1 MDKLAGKFALIPGG
15 TSGIGLATAKLFSAE
30 GATVIITGRRRD
42 VLASAHRDV
51 ADGTAFWVEP
61 AKITELD
68 KLFERVQVEF
78 RHPKILFGAGARVP
92 RGVQLPSG
100 VRILRSHGRAPKRN
114 DYDRYR
120 VVLSR
125 CSPRVSRFTV
135 IGPSAVTNAFS
146 TVILDN
152 VEIRVTDS
160 TLVLRFLVLPLRPKG
175 TDDYT
180 EETLAAIVT
189 RDAMIGV
196 IPARRRK
203 RRCCKSTIVGRVR
216 FWRNPC

>member
-1 MDKLAGKFALIPGG
+1 LAGKVALIPGG
-15 TSGIGLATAKLFSAE
+15 TSGIGLATAKLFAAE

-42 VLASAHRDV
+42 VLDAAFRDV
-51 ADGTAFWVEP
+51 PGGTGFQVDS
-61 AKITELD
+61 AKLSELN
-68 KLFERVQVEF
+68 KPFERVQVEF
-78 RHPKILFGAGARVP
+78 GHPNILFGAGGLIP
-92 RGVQLPSG
+92 RGMRLPLG
-100 VRILRSHGRAPKRN
+100 VRILRSHGRAPRRN

-120 VVLSR
+120 VALSR

-180 EETLAAIVT
+180 EEALATIVT
-189 RDAMIGV
+189 RDAMIGA

-203 RRCCKSTIVGRVR
+203 RRCRKSTIVGRIR